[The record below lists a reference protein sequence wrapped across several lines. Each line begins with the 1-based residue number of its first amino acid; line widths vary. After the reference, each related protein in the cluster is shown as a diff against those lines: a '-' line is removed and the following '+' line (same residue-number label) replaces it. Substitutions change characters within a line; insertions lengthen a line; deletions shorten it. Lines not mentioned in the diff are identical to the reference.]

1 MSLRRWNRG
10 EEVLLKNLFPGDLSS
25 ILFATLLEEIRIQ
38 NALEK
43 HALKFGIRLLDTILT
58 KPIMTFSVLFT
69 KTILRKVFK

>member
-10 EEVLLKNLFPGDLSS
+10 EEVLLRNLFPGDLSS

-43 HALKFGIRLLDTILT
+43 HTLIFGIRLWI
-58 KPIMTFSVLFT
+58 PN
-69 KTILRKVFK
+69 

>member
-1 MSLRRWNRG
+1 MKRF
-10 EEVLLKNLFPGDLSS
+10 VLLRNLFPGDLSS
-25 ILFATLLEEIRIQ
+25 ILLATLLEEIRIQ

-43 HALKFGIRLLDTILT
+43 HALIFGIRLLDTKLT